1 MVMTTR
7 LIAADEALAIGLVSE
22 LCDTAAALRQR
33 AEALADQIAT
43 QAPLTM
49 QAGKEVARRLR
60 EAASRVDDK
69 DLMALCYGSADFAE
83 GVDAFLTKRTPRFQG
98 R

>member
-7 LIAADEALAIGLVSE
+7 LMAADEALAIGLVNE
-22 LCDTAAALRQR
+22 LCDTPVALRQR
-33 AEALADQIAT
+33 AEALAHQIAT

-49 QAGKEVARRLR
+49 QAGKEVVRRLR

-69 DLMALCYGSADFAE
+69 DLIASCYGSADFAE
-83 GVDAFLTKRTPRFQG
+83 GVDAFLSKRTPRFRG